1 MPASVFGTSRLSCL
15 EGFLLLS
22 LALAGLVV
30 VVLGLLVNYLVGKDK
45 VLYCWVS
52 TYECG

>member
-1 MPASVFGTSRLSCL
+1 M
-15 EGFLLLS
+15 LLS
-22 LALAGLVV
+22 LFEYGLVV
-30 VVLGLLVNYLVGKDK
+30 VVLGLLVNYAFVKDK

>member
-1 MPASVFGTSRLSCL
+1 MYCL
-15 EGFLLLS
+15 EGFMLLS
-22 LALAGLVV
+22 LFEYGLVV
-30 VVLGLLVNYLVGKDK
+30 VVMGLLVNYLVGKDK